1 MFSLGAECMAG
12 VLGVEEVVDLVGK
25 LFFDLLVVIVRA
37 TELVK
42 MMSLSWIMDVARL
55 FVVIKLGQGW
65 LYLLVKGCLQVVGQ
79 RLEPC

>member
-1 MFSLGAECMAG
+1 MAV

-25 LFFDLLVVIVRA
+25 LFFELLRVIVRV

-42 MMSLSWIMDVARL
+42 TTNLIRRRDVGWL
-55 FVVIKLGQGW
+55 FVVLKLGQGW

-79 RLEPC
+79 RLVPG